1 MKAEIITIGD
11 EILIGQIIDTN
22 SSWIADQLVSNGIE
36 CVKITTVADQKS
48 SILNTIINSTADLII
63 MTGGLGPTKDDIT
76 KTVLCDFFND
86 QLIVNPKVLNDISQ
100 FFERKKRT
108 KIIDLNKDQA
118 LVPSKARVI
127 RNMMGTAPGLW
138 FNQKGANLLALPGVP
153 YEMKRLFKDF
163 LELFRNENKL
173 RIIVNKTIYIKNIPE
188 SQIADNIKE
197 WENTLHKDIKLAYL
211 PRPGLVRLRLSTIGN
226 DEIKQNK
233 LINSELEKLKE
244 YIEFNESEINL
255 NQLIHDKFIKSN
267 FTLSV
272 AESCSSG
279 IIASELTSNAG
290 SSKYFSGGIIAYSDK
305 IKQDILDIDKEII
318 KKQSSVCSDVAK
330 LMVENVAKKFS
341 SDFSISTTGYAST
354 SPSNDNNITAGKVF
368 IGIKTP
374 NSLFVEE
381 FLFSGDRKIII
392 QQVKDK
398 ALELLLNEIKKIK

>member
-1 MKAEIITIGD
+1 M
-11 EILIGQIIDTN
+11 
-22 SSWIADQLVSNGIE
+22 
-36 CVKITTVADQKS
+36 
-48 SILNTIINSTADLII
+48 
-63 MTGGLGPTKDDIT
+63 
-76 KTVLCDFFND
+76 
-86 QLIVNPKVLNDISQ
+86 
-100 FFERKKRT
+100 
-108 KIIDLNKDQA
+108 
-118 LVPSKARVI
+118 
-127 RNMMGTAPGLW
+127 
-138 FNQKGANLLALPGVP
+138 
-153 YEMKRLFKDF
+153 
-163 LELFRNENKL
+163 
-173 RIIVNKTIYIKNIPE
+173 
-188 SQIADNIKE
+188 
-197 WENTLHKDIKLAYL
+197 
-211 PRPGLVRLRLSTIGN
+211 RLSTIGN

-255 NQLIHDKFIKSN
+255 NQLVHDKFIKSN

-341 SDFSISTTGYAST
+341 SDFSISTTGYAS
-354 SPSNDNNITAGKVF
+354 PSNDKNITVGKVF

-374 NSLFVEE
+374 HSLFVEE

>member
-36 CVKITTVADQKS
+36 CIKITTVADQKS
-48 SILNTIINSTADLII
+48 SIHNTIINSTADLII

-76 KTVLCDFFND
+76 KTVLCDLFND

-188 SQIADNIKE
+188 SQIADIIKE

-226 DEIKQNK
+226 DKIKQNK

-255 NQLIHDKFIKSN
+255 NQLVHDKFIKSN

-330 LMVENVAKKFS
+330 LMAENVAKKFS
-341 SDFSISTTGYAST
+341 SDFSISTTGYAS
-354 SPSNDNNITAGKVF
+354 PSNDNNITVGKVF

-374 NSLFVEE
+374 HSLFVEE
-381 FLFSGDRKIII
+381 FLLSGDRKIII

>member
-1 MKAEIITIGD
+1 MKAEIIIIGD

-36 CVKITTVADQKS
+36 CIKITTVADQKS

-76 KTVLCDFFND
+76 KTVLCDLFND
-86 QLIVNPKVLNDISQ
+86 QLIVNTKVLNDISQ

-118 LVPSKARVI
+118 LVPSKARII
-127 RNMMGTAPGLW
+127 RNMTGTAPGLW
-138 FNQKGANLLALPGVP
+138 FNQKGVDLLALPGVP

-188 SQIADNIKE
+188 SQIADIIKE

-233 LINSELEKLKE
+233 LINSELEKLK
-244 YIEFNESEINL
+244 
-255 NQLIHDKFIKSN
+255 
-267 FTLSV
+267 
-272 AESCSSG
+272 
-279 IIASELTSNAG
+279 
-290 SSKYFSGGIIAYSDK
+290 
-305 IKQDILDIDKEII
+305 
-318 KKQSSVCSDVAK
+318 
-330 LMVENVAKKFS
+330 
-341 SDFSISTTGYAST
+341 
-354 SPSNDNNITAGKVF
+354 
-368 IGIKTP
+368 
-374 NSLFVEE
+374 
-381 FLFSGDRKIII
+381 
-392 QQVKDK
+392 
-398 ALELLLNEIKKIK
+398 

>member
-118 LVPSKARVI
+118 LVPSKARII
-127 RNMMGTAPGLW
+127 RNMMGTAPALW

-163 LELFRNENKL
+163 LKLFRNENKL

-188 SQIADNIKE
+188 SQIADIIKE
-197 WENTLHKDIKLAYL
+197 WENNLHKDIKLAYL
-211 PRPGLVRLRLSTIGN
+211 PRPGLVRLRLSTNGN

-255 NQLIHDKFIKSN
+255 NQLVHDKFIKSD

-341 SDFSISTTGYAST
+341 SDFSISTTGYASP
-354 SPSNDNNITAGKVF
+354 SPSNDNNITVGKVF

>member
-36 CVKITTVADQKS
+36 CIKITTVADQKS
-48 SILNTIINSTADLII
+48 SIHNTIINSTADLII

-76 KTVLCDFFND
+76 KTVLCDLFND

-188 SQIADNIKE
+188 SQIADIIKE

-255 NQLIHDKFIKSN
+255 NQLVHDKFIKSD

-290 SSKYFSGGIIAYSDK
+290 SSKYFSGGIIAYSDQ

-341 SDFSISTTGYAST
+341 SDFSISTTGYASQ
-354 SPSNDNNITAGKVF
+354 SNDNNITVGKVF

>member
-36 CVKITTVADQKS
+36 CIKITTVADQKS

-76 KTVLCDFFND
+76 KTVLCDFFKD

-188 SQIADNIKE
+188 SQIADIIKE
-197 WENTLHKDIKLAYL
+197 WENTLNKDIKLAYL

-255 NQLIHDKFIKSN
+255 NQLVHDKFIKSD

-341 SDFSISTTGYAST
+341 SDFSISTTGYAS
-354 SPSNDNNITAGKVF
+354 PSNDNNITAGKVF

>member
-36 CVKITTVADQKS
+36 CIKITTVADQKS
-48 SILNTIINSTADLII
+48 SIHNTIINSTADLII

-76 KTVLCDFFND
+76 KTVLCDLFND

-188 SQIADNIKE
+188 SQIADIIKE

-255 NQLIHDKFIKSN
+255 NQLVHDKFIKSN

-318 KKQSSVCSDVAK
+318 KKKSSVCSDVAK

-341 SDFSISTTGYAST
+341 SDFSISTTGYAS
-354 SPSNDNNITAGKVF
+354 PSNDNNITVGKVF
-368 IGIKTP
+368 IGIKTHIRC
-374 NSLFVEE
+374 SLKNFCLVGTGK
-381 FLFSGDRKIII
+381 S
-392 QQVKDK
+392 
-398 ALELLLNEIKKIK
+398 

>member
-36 CVKITTVADQKS
+36 CIKITTVADQKS
-48 SILNTIINSTADLII
+48 SIHNTIINSTADLII

-76 KTVLCDFFND
+76 KTVLCDLFND

-188 SQIADNIKE
+188 SQIADIIKE

-255 NQLIHDKFIKSN
+255 NQLVHDKFIKSN

-290 SSKYFSGGIIAYSDK
+290 SSKYFSGGIIAYSDQ

-341 SDFSISTTGYAST
+341 SDFSISTTGYASQ
-354 SPSNDNNITAGKVF
+354 SNDNNITVGKVF

>member
-36 CVKITTVADQKS
+36 CIKITTVADQKS
-48 SILNTIINSTADLII
+48 SIHNAIINSTADLII

-233 LINSELEKLKE
+233 LINSQLEKLKE
-244 YIEFNESEINL
+244 YIEFNEYEINI
-255 NQLIHDKFIKSN
+255 NQLVHDKFIKSN

-341 SDFSISTTGYAST
+341 SDFSISTTGYASP

>member
-36 CVKITTVADQKS
+36 CIKITTVADQKS
-48 SILNTIINSTADLII
+48 SIHNTIINSTADLII

-76 KTVLCDFFND
+76 KTVLCDLFND

-188 SQIADNIKE
+188 SQIADIIKE

-255 NQLIHDKFIKSN
+255 NQLVHDKFIKSN

-341 SDFSISTTGYAST
+341 SDFSISTTGYAS
-354 SPSNDNNITAGKVF
+354 PSNDNNITVGKVF

-374 NSLFVEE
+374 HSLFVEE
-381 FLFSGDRKIII
+381 FLLSGDRKIII

>member
-22 SSWIADQLVSNGIE
+22 SSWIADQLVSYGIE
-36 CVKITTVADQKS
+36 CIKITTVADQKY
-48 SILNTIINSTADLII
+48 SIHNTIINSTADLII

-76 KTVLCDFFND
+76 KTVLCDLFND

-108 KIIDLNKDQA
+108 KIIDLNKEQA
-118 LVPSKARVI
+118 LVPSKARII

-138 FNQKGANLLALPGVP
+138 FNQKGVDLLALPGVP

-163 LELFRNENKL
+163 LKLFRNENKL
-173 RIIVNKTIYIKNIPE
+173 KIIVNKTIYIKNIPE
-188 SQIADNIKE
+188 SQIADIIKE
-197 WENTLHKDIKLAYL
+197 WENNLYKDIKLAYL

-255 NQLIHDKFIKSN
+255 NQLVHDKFIKSN

-341 SDFSISTTGYAST
+341 SDFSISTTGYAS
-354 SPSNDNNITAGKVF
+354 PSNDNNITVGKVF

-398 ALELLLNEIKKIK
+398 ALELLFNEIKKIK

>member
-36 CVKITTVADQKS
+36 CIKITTVADQKS
-48 SILNTIINSTADLII
+48 SIYNTIINSSADLII

-76 KTVLCDFFND
+76 KTVLCDLFND
-86 QLIVNPKVLNDISQ
+86 QLIANPKVLNDISQ

-163 LELFRNENKL
+163 LKLFRNENKL

-188 SQIADNIKE
+188 SQIADIIKE

-255 NQLIHDKFIKSN
+255 SQLVHDKFIKSN

-290 SSKYFSGGIIAYSDK
+290 SSKYFSGGIIAYSDQ

-318 KKQSSVCSDVAK
+318 KKQSSVCLDVAK
-330 LMVENVAKKFS
+330 LMVENISKKFS
-341 SDFSISTTGYAST
+341 TDFSISTTGYS
-354 SPSNDNNITAGKVF
+354 SPSNDINITVGKVF
-368 IGIKTP
+368 IGVKTP

>member
-36 CVKITTVADQKS
+36 CIKITTVADQKS

-118 LVPSKARVI
+118 LVPSKARII
-127 RNMMGTAPGLW
+127 RNMMGTAPALW

-163 LELFRNENKL
+163 LKLFRNENKL

-188 SQIADNIKE
+188 SQIADIIKE
-197 WENTLHKDIKLAYL
+197 WENNLHKDIKLAYL

-255 NQLIHDKFIKSN
+255 NQLVHDKFIKSN

-341 SDFSISTTGYAST
+341 SDFSISTTGYAS
-354 SPSNDNNITAGKVF
+354 PSNDNNITVGKVF

>member
-22 SSWIADQLVSNGIE
+22 SSWIADQLVCNGIE
-36 CVKITTVADQKS
+36 CIKITTVADQKS
-48 SILNTIINSTADLII
+48 SILNTINSSTADLII

-76 KTVLCDFFND
+76 KTILCDLFND
-86 QLIVNPKVLNDISQ
+86 KLILNPKVLNDISQ

-127 RNMMGTAPGLW
+127 RNKMGTAPGLW
-138 FNQKGANLLALPGVP
+138 FNQKGVDLLALPGVP
-153 YEMKRLFKDF
+153 YEVKSLFKDF
-163 LELFRNENKL
+163 LKLFRNENKL

-188 SQIADNIKE
+188 SQIADIIRE

-255 NQLIHDKFIKSN
+255 NQLVHDKFIKSN

-290 SSKYFSGGIIAYSDK
+290 SSKYFSGGIIAYSDQ

-341 SDFSISTTGYAST
+341 SDFSISTTGYAS
-354 SPSNDNNITAGKVF
+354 PSNDKNITVGKVF

>member
-36 CVKITTVADQKS
+36 CIKITTVADQKS

-76 KTVLCDFFND
+76 KTVLCDLFND

-173 RIIVNKTIYIKNIPE
+173 KIIVNKTIYIKNIPE

-244 YIEFNESEINL
+244 YIEFDEYEINL
-255 NQLIHDKFIKSN
+255 NQLVHDKFIKSN

-341 SDFSISTTGYAST
+341 SDFSISTTGYAS
-354 SPSNDNNITAGKVF
+354 PSNDNNITVGKVF

>member
-1 MKAEIITIGD
+1 MAIKPILTFPNNLLRKRAMPIKEINQEVKELIFDMKDTLKEASGVGLAANQIGVLKRVIVLNIPGQTEMQAYINPEIINKYGSREVSEGCLSFPNYSGIVNRSAKVTARYLD
-11 EILIGQIIDTN
+11 EMGGKLKITAEDLLSQAIEHEIDH
-22 SSWIADQLVSNGIE
+22 LNGILF
-36 CVKITTVADQKS
+36 IDH
-48 SILNTIINSTADLII
+48 L
-63 MTGGLGPTKDDIT
+63 KDH
-76 KTVLCDFFND
+76 
-86 QLIVNPKVLNDISQ
+86 
-100 FFERKKRT
+100 E
-108 KIIDLNKDQA
+108 
-118 LVPSKARVI
+118 
-127 RNMMGTAPGLW
+127 
-138 FNQKGANLLALPGVP
+138 
-153 YEMKRLFKDF
+153 
-163 LELFRNENKL
+163 
-173 RIIVNKTIYIKNIPE
+173 
-188 SQIADNIKE
+188 
-197 WENTLHKDIKLAYL
+197 
-211 PRPGLVRLRLSTIGN
+211 
-226 DEIKQNK
+226 K

-255 NQLIHDKFIKSN
+255 NQLVHDKFIKSN

-341 SDFSISTTGYAST
+341 SDFSISTTGYAS
-354 SPSNDNNITAGKVF
+354 PSNDKNITVGKVF

-374 NSLFVEE
+374 HSLFVEE

>member
-118 LVPSKARVI
+118 LVPSKARII

-163 LELFRNENKL
+163 LKLFRNENKL

-188 SQIADNIKE
+188 SQIADIIKE
-197 WENTLHKDIKLAYL
+197 WENNLHKDIKLAYL
-211 PRPGLVRLRLSTIGN
+211 PRPGLVRLRLSTNGN

-255 NQLIHDKFIKSN
+255 NQLVHDKFIKSN

-341 SDFSISTTGYAST
+341 SDFSISTTGYAS
-354 SPSNDNNITAGKVF
+354 PSNDNNITVGKVF

>member
-36 CVKITTVADQKS
+36 CIKITTVADQKS
-48 SILNTIINSTADLII
+48 SIHNTIINSTADLII

-76 KTVLCDFFND
+76 KTVLCDLFND

-188 SQIADNIKE
+188 SQIADIIKE

-255 NQLIHDKFIKSN
+255 NQLVHDKFIKSD

-341 SDFSISTTGYAST
+341 SDFSISTTGYASQ
-354 SPSNDNNITAGKVF
+354 SNDNNITVGKVF